1 MHRHAEL
8 MKKIMSM
15 VEEDGRELEV
25 HAYPIY
31 TLCACI
37 IIVRS
42 RNKFWETNLTK
53 MGDLRTPR
61 PNMRD

>member
-1 MHRHAEL
+1 

-31 TLCACI
+31 NLCECYIYVHA
-37 IIVRS
+37 
-42 RNKFWETNLTK
+42 
-53 MGDLRTPR
+53 
-61 PNMRD
+61 